1 MIEAAA
7 ATGFDTAD
15 LPLTLLVGSLVLLV
29 ATQAAGDADLGEPG
43 FIPSRRSFKTRI
55 EHWIAGTQA

>member
-7 ATGFDTAD
+7 TTGFDTAD

-29 ATQAAGDADLGEPG
+29 AVAAVRLANRSGLPTLLIYLAIGVALGEG
-43 FIPSRRSFKTRI
+43 
-55 EHWIAGTQA
+55 GL

>member
-7 ATGFDTAD
+7 AAGFDTAD

-29 ATQAAGDADLGEPG
+29 AVAAVRLAN
-43 FIPSRRSFKTRI
+43 RS
-55 EHWIAGTQA
+55 A